1 MIEKKKILEKVYTR
15 TYYIGE
21 SKKGKDPD
29 MKFVQ
34 AGKDD
39 EDILSDYLNEE
50 LNRLK
55 GYMIKRLDGFSFNDE
70 TVSLTTNRPDK
81 ESILPVIECSL
92 ESYLVEYLSWK
103 WIKENYPQIADPSDK
118 EGRLWELKDHI
129 TSLSPRVRR
138 RATNMG
144 I

>member
-118 EGRLWELKDHI
+118 EDRLWELKDHI

>member
-103 WIKENYPQIADPSDK
+103 WIKGNYPQIADPSDK
-118 EGRLWELKDHI
+118 EDRLWELKDHI